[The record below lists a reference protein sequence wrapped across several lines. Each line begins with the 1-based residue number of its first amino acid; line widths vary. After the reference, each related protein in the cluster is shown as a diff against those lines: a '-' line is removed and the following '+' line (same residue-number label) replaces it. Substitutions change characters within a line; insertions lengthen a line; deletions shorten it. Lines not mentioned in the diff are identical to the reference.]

1 MLRDLLIRSK
11 IADVYKTI
19 FPSYAVFL
27 RKELTDCDSVLDIGC
42 GIRSPAAPFR
52 FGVYSVGVELY
63 LPSLL
68 KCKKAGL
75 YSDLVHSDI
84 SQVEFKSKSFDCVLC
99 SDVIEHLTKKDGLA
113 LIKKMEDIAIKK
125 VLIVTPNGYNIKEH
139 LEDDNTLQAHKSG
152 WTVKEFKDMAYEVKG
167 ALGLKVLR
175 GEKEKIKFK
184 PWALWLTISDL
195 TQLVTFSHPQYA
207 YHILCVKRLKSAS

>member
-1 MLRDLLIRSK
+1 
-11 IADVYKTI
+11 
-19 FPSYAVFL
+19 
-27 RKELTDCDSVLDIGC
+27 
-42 GIRSPAAPFR
+42 
-52 FGVYSVGVELY
+52 